1 MYPRI
6 GSSKS
11 SKDNRIWWSVTRW
24 ETKMVEAESKS
35 RCWLHR
41 RDRYRTSERAT
52 NCFTFSSCARKD
64 FTISPAKI
72 PWWFDLYRLEY
83 LINRESV
90 LRQFIA
96 KIYISPLSVL
106 ALYHIPVIYDTEFL
120 LPVKRRETLMR
131 QFIRG
136 LREIAR
142 AIYFKDL
149 ESSGRDFQND
159 KFIYRVDN
167 FRLQLF

>member
-1 MYPRI
+1 
-6 GSSKS
+6 
-11 SKDNRIWWSVTRW
+11 
-24 ETKMVEAESKS
+24 
-35 RCWLHR
+35 
-41 RDRYRTSERAT
+41 
-52 NCFTFSSCARKD
+52 
-64 FTISPAKI
+64 
-72 PWWFDLYRLEY
+72 
-83 LINRESV
+83 
-90 LRQFIA
+90 
-96 KIYISPLSVL
+96 
-106 ALYHIPVIYDTEFL
+106 
-120 LPVKRRETLMR
+120 MR